1 MTTIFQKEPIL
12 ESETQKND
20 NNMSQEK
27 GMRPL
32 KEGKREYKK
41 SNKTPQE
48 QLEDMV
54 TLFMSNKP
62 YEKSL
67 VLEHELE
74 VRFGTRGIKPLNK
87 IDYNNVI
94 QKIKSLGFTCVNEEG
109 SYMLR
114 IQNEFLDSSTGRFK
128 MSNIR
133 TEVRGF
139 QTIQDY
145 CKHNDLKKLM
155 SSSIYSG
162 NNIDF
167 HKKMLYRKT
176 GTSENVFPVN
186 FDDFNFR
193 VSYQTEEQLKS
204 NSGIVKN
211 MIETWEKSKKTFRY
225 INRVTFTHPEIPIK
239 VDISIVKN
247 STTKDKRVVPVYTT
261 SESGVFENP
270 EVYEIELE
278 VNNSMIGPGTLY
290 NQPNNLLVALR
301 KSIKYVMMG
310 LQGTN
315 YPISYPEQAEVLQEY
330 MKLIHTESGNY
341 NPDKRIYPSDFMGP
355 SSYTLQLQNI
365 VPLNDNNNVPNIR
378 KDYSVT
384 EKADGE
390 RHLMFISKKGKI
402 YLLNTNMKVLF
413 TGAET
418 DNFELF
424 NSIIDGEIILHDKHG
439 KFINLYAAF
448 DIYFKEGVDVRKH
461 GFTPKNVDDVKT
473 KFRLTLLKELVK
485 NLKPHSVVKAKDDK
499 HKEVML
505 SPIRIECK
513 KFYWVTMNQTENVNT
528 KYTIFTLCN
537 AILEKE
543 RQGLFEYNTDGLI
556 FTPENM
562 GVGADR
568 VGKAGPLSKSTWD
581 YSFKWKPPKFNT
593 IDFLVTTKKGD
604 TGADLVT
611 PIFQEGVAVN
621 SIIQLNEY
629 KTIILRCGFDEKKH
643 GFLNPCQD
651 VIEDK
656 LPSVNDI
663 DNEDGYKPVQ
673 FFPTDPYDPTAGITN
688 IMLEKDDTG
697 VNQMFTEEREVF
709 GDNTIVEFRYDLNNK
724 KEWCWIPLRVRFDKT
739 NELKQGL
746 KNFGNAYHVAN
757 SNWHSI
763 HNPITEQMI
772 CTGKNIPEEIVDEDV
787 YYNRGISSTK
797 TRGLRDFHNLFVKKS
812 LVSQV
817 SKKGN
822 TLIDYACGK
831 GGDFPKWIKAQLS
844 FVFGIDISKDN
855 LENRI
860 DGACARFLKYKKT
873 TKSMPYALFV
883 NGNSSANIR
892 SGAAML
898 NDKAMQITRA
908 IFGEGPKNEEKLGKG
923 VYRQYGVGESG
934 FDISSCQFALHYFF
948 ENQQTFQN
956 YMRNLA
962 ECTKLNGYFIGT
974 SYDGKKI
981 FNLLK
986 NKKEGESETIYDGD
1000 VKVWEIQKEYSET
1013 TFEDDVTSLGYK
1025 INVYQESINKMFPEY
1040 LINFDYL
1047 DRILENYGFRL
1058 ITRDEAK
1065 DLGLPNGSGMFQDL
1079 YNLMEEEV
1087 KRERYKKKEYENALN
1102 MTSYEKKISFLNRY
1116 FVYKKIA
1123 HVNAEKVSI
1132 ELMEESMS
1140 EGKEKK
1146 EKKGKPATEKKS
1158 KKPLKGST
1166 KPKVKKLTQVLV
1178 LEDSEENEVENEPVP
1193 AEVVVEKVVEEKEEI
1208 PQIQVQPQLEPV
1220 SAPVKKPRK
1229 PYTKKLVIG
1238 KDTELKD
1245 IENIEETQKTKPV
1258 KKAKNKNVSIVIE
1271 E

>member
-1 MTTIFQKEPIL
+1 MTSIIQKEDIL
-12 ESETQKND
+12 EPKTLKKND
-20 NNMSQEK
+20 NMN
-27 GMRPL
+27 
-32 KEGKREYKK
+32 EGKREYKK
-41 SNKTPQE
+41 SSKTSQE

-54 TLFMSNKP
+54 ALFMSNKP

-67 VLEHELE
+67 VLNHELE

-94 QKIKSLGFTCVNEEG
+94 QKIKSLGFTCINEEG

-114 IQNEFLDSSTGRFK
+114 VQNEFLDSSTGRFK

-133 TEVRGF
+133 TEIRGF

-155 SSSIYSG
+155 SSTIYSG

-176 GTSENVFPVN
+176 GSSENVFPVN

-204 NSGIVKN
+204 NSGIAKN
-211 MIETWEKSKKTFRY
+211 MIESWEKSKKIFRY
-225 INRVTFTHPEIPIK
+225 INRVTFTHPEIPIQ

-247 STTKDKRVVPVYTT
+247 STTKDRRVIPVYTT
-261 SESGVFENP
+261 SESGVFENA

-290 NQPNNLLVALR
+290 NQPDNLLVALK

-315 YPISYPEQAEVLQEY
+315 YPISYPEQAQVLQEY
-330 MKLIHTESGNY
+330 MKLVHTESGSY
-341 NPDKRIYPSDFMGP
+341 NPDKRIYPSDFIGP
-355 SSYTLQLQNI
+355 SSYTLQLKNI

-418 DNFELF
+418 ENFELF
-424 NSIIDGEIILHDKHG
+424 NSIVDGEIILHDKHR

-448 DIYFKEGVDVRKH
+448 DIYFKEGIDVRKH
-461 GFTPKNVDDVKT
+461 GFTPKNVDDVKV
-473 KFRLTLLKELVK
+473 KFRLTLLKELVRS
-485 NLKPHSVVKAKDDK
+485 LKPNSVVKAQNEQ

-513 KFYWVTMNQTENVNT
+513 KFYWVTMNQTENINT

-537 AILEKE
+537 AILEKD

-568 VGKAGPLSKSTWD
+568 VGKAGPLTKSTWD

-611 PIFQEGVAVN
+611 PIFQEGMAV
-621 SIIQLNEY
+621 SSTIQLNEY
-629 KTIILRCGFDEKKH
+629 KTLILRCGFDEKKH

-656 LPSVNDI
+656 LPSVKDI

-709 GDNTIVEFRYDLNNK
+709 GDNTIVEFRYELTHK
-724 KEWCWIPLRVRFDKT
+724 KEWCWVPLRVRFDKT
-739 NELKQGL
+739 NELRQGL

-772 CTGKNIPEEIVDEDV
+772 CSSKNVPDEIVDEDV

-812 LVSQV
+812 LILKV

-831 GGDFPKWIKAQLS
+831 GGDFPKWIASKLS

-860 DGACARFLKYKKT
+860 DGACARFLNYKKT
-873 TKSMPYALFV
+873 TTSMPYALFV

-908 IFGEGPKNEEKLGKG
+908 VFGEGPKNEEKLGKG

-962 ECTKLNGYFIGT
+962 ECTKLGGYFIGT
-974 SYDGKKI
+974 SYDGKAI

-986 NKKEGESETIYDGD
+986 NKKEGESETIYDDD
-1000 VKVWEIQKEYSET
+1000 VKVWEIQKDYSESD
-1013 TFEDDVTSLGYK
+1013 FEDDITSLGYK
-1025 INVYQESINKMFPEY
+1025 INVYQESINKMFPEF

-1065 DLGLPNGSGMFQDL
+1065 ELGLPNGTGMFQDL
-1079 YNLMEEEV
+1079 YNLMMEEW
-1087 KRERYKKKEYENALN
+1087 KRERYDYKRYGCENAVN
-1102 MTSYEKKISFLNRY
+1102 MSAYEKKISFLNRY

-1132 ELMEESMS
+1132 ELMEESIS

-1146 EKKGKPATEKKS
+1146 DKKRKTTEKKS

-1178 LEDSEENEVENEPVP
+1178 LEDNEESVVDNGPPPPPV
-1193 AEVVVEKVVEEKEEI
+1193 EVVEEEKVVEE
-1208 PQIQVQPQLEPV
+1208 VSQPQPEAAT
-1220 SAPVKKPRK
+1220 APIKKTRK

-1238 KDTELKD
+1238 KDTDIKD
-1245 IENIEETQKTKPV
+1245 VENIEEPQQP
-1258 KKAKNKNVSIVIE
+1258 KKAKKSKSKNVNFVIE

>member
-1 MTTIFQKEPIL
+1 
-12 ESETQKND
+12 
-20 NNMSQEK
+20 
-27 GMRPL
+27 
-32 KEGKREYKK
+32 
-41 SNKTPQE
+41 
-48 QLEDMV
+48 
-54 TLFMSNKP
+54 
-62 YEKSL
+62 
-67 VLEHELE
+67 
-74 VRFGTRGIKPLNK
+74 
-87 IDYNNVI
+87 
-94 QKIKSLGFTCVNEEG
+94 
-109 SYMLR
+109 
-114 IQNEFLDSSTGRFK
+114 
-128 MSNIR
+128 
-133 TEVRGF
+133 
-139 QTIQDY
+139 
-145 CKHNDLKKLM
+145 
-155 SSSIYSG
+155 
-162 NNIDF
+162 
-167 HKKMLYRKT
+167 
-176 GTSENVFPVN
+176 
-186 FDDFNFR
+186 
-193 VSYQTEEQLKS
+193 
-204 NSGIVKN
+204 
-211 MIETWEKSKKTFRY
+211 
-225 INRVTFTHPEIPIK
+225 
-239 VDISIVKN
+239 
-247 STTKDKRVVPVYTT
+247 
-261 SESGVFENP
+261 
-270 EVYEIELE
+270 
-278 VNNSMIGPGTLY
+278 
-290 NQPNNLLVALR
+290 
-301 KSIKYVMMG
+301 
-310 LQGTN
+310 
-315 YPISYPEQAEVLQEY
+315 
-330 MKLIHTESGNY
+330 
-341 NPDKRIYPSDFMGP
+341 
-355 SSYTLQLQNI
+355 
-365 VPLNDNNNVPNIR
+365 
-378 KDYSVT
+378 
-384 EKADGE
+384 
-390 RHLMFISKKGKI
+390 
-402 YLLNTNMKVLF
+402 
-413 TGAET
+413 
-418 DNFELF
+418 
-424 NSIIDGEIILHDKHG
+424 
-439 KFINLYAAF
+439 
-448 DIYFKEGVDVRKH
+448 
-461 GFTPKNVDDVKT
+461 
-473 KFRLTLLKELVK
+473 
-485 NLKPHSVVKAKDDK
+485 
-499 HKEVML
+499 
-505 SPIRIECK
+505 
-513 KFYWVTMNQTENVNT
+513 MNQTENVNT

-581 YSFKWKPPKFNT
+581 YSFKWKPPQFNT

-621 SIIQLNEY
+621 STVQLNEY
-629 KTIILRCGFDEKKH
+629 KTVILRCGFDEKKH

-656 LPSVNDI
+656 LPSVKDI

-688 IMLEKDDTG
+688 VMLEKDDTG

-709 GDNTIVEFRYDLNNK
+709 GDNTIVEFRYEMNHK

-739 NELKQGL
+739 NELRQGL

-787 YYNRGISSTK
+787 YYNRGVSSTK

-812 LVSQV
+812 LISQV

-844 FVFGIDISKDN
+844 FVFGVDISKDN

-873 TKSMPYALFV
+873 TRSMPYALFV

-892 SGAAML
+892 SGIAML

-908 IFGEGPKNEEKLGKG
+908 VFGEGAKNEEKLGKG

-948 ENQQTFQN
+948 ENIQTFQN

-986 NKKEGESETIYDGD
+986 NKKEGESEYIYDDD

-1013 TFEDDVTSLGYK
+1013 IFEDDVTSLGYK

-1065 DLGLPNGSGMFQDL
+1065 EIGLPNGSGMFQDL
-1079 YNLMEEEV
+1079 YSLMEEEV
-1087 KRERYKKKEYENALN
+1087 KRDRYKISEYENALK
-1102 MTSYEKKISFLNRY
+1102 MTAYEKKISFLNRY

-1132 ELMEESMS
+1132 ELMEETMS

-1146 EKKGKPATEKKS
+1146 EIKGKPTADKKS
-1158 KKPLKGST
+1158 KKPLKGTT

-1178 LEDSEENEVENEPVP
+1178 LEDNEETVVENEPESP
-1193 AEVVVEKVVEEKEEI
+1193 AEVAREEKIVEEKEEAT
-1208 PQIQVQPQLEPV
+1208 QAQLKIEPPTLAV
-1220 SAPVKKPRK
+1220 PVKKPRK

-1238 KDTELKD
+1238 KDTEIKD
-1245 IENIEETQKTKPV
+1245 VENIEEPQQP
-1258 KKAKNKNVSIVIE
+1258 KKAKKAKSKNVDFVIE